1 MRVKKKK
8 NETLGITWI
17 MTAVYWVVG
26 LLCMFWGKLD
36 HILVYD
42 LKDTNNGYVLAL
54 LIILLLPL
62 FFSILVSLKV
72 KLALIICRPLAAVI
86 YLLVVIAAGM
96 AYRLQDII
104 GYFFPIIVFVLM
116 AILAIFYALVK
127 TIRNKKNDKYYFID
141 DQNKIECNSFWEA
154 YRQYYVMGLT
164 EGIIESLLTMI
175 SN

>member
-1 MRVKKKK
+1 MKKTD
-8 NETLGITWI
+8 TLKTVWF
-17 MTAVYWVVG
+17 MTAVYWIVG
-26 LLCMFWGKLD
+26 LLTMFWGKLD
-36 HILVYD
+36 HILFYD
-42 LKDTNNGYVLAL
+42 LKETNNVYTLVLL
-54 LIILLLPL
+54 SILLLPL

-72 KLALIICRPLAAVI
+72 KLALIICRPLVAVI

-104 GYFFPIIVFVLM
+104 GYFFPIIIFVLM

-141 DQNKIECNSFWEA
+141 DQDKIECNSFWDA